1 MNSQR
6 CRAAPGGTGA
16 TTLPQRLPTCPA
28 LRSVASAGQGATMSR
43 PDCAPAR
50 VDAAVGLAL
59 RRALGDA
66 GPVDPGRPLRAV
78 VGLSG
83 GCDSMLLLD
92 AVARLAAPLPI
103 SVAAVHVHHGL
114 SPHADD
120 WAAFCRAEAA
130 ARGVAICVEHVEVAR
145 RGGHSLEAVARE
157 ARYAAFARCGADVLL
172 LAHHADDQAE
182 TLLLQLLR
190 GAGTHG
196 LAAMAAVRPA
206 TATQPAIVRPLLAFP
221 RVELVAAAR
230 DRGLRWIDDESNAD
244 TRLRR
249 NYLRHVVLPAIE
261 SGFPGC
267 PETLVRAAAH
277 QAEAAR
283 LIDELAAADAA
294 TALSTDPVDGPT
306 LDRSQLGTLAHTRP
320 HRARN
325 LLRWFL
331 RQHALRP
338 PSTRRLDEMM
348 NQLTRAA
355 VDARIAIAH
364 DGWVLGVHRGR
375 IHVHAP
381 AQPWAARRWHGEGAL
396 ELPHGRMVFASAEPD
411 AFRALSGAGLALELR
426 PRLRGERLRRAATPP
441 SVSVASRLQQ
451 DGVPHWRR
459 DNWPLVCC
467 NGVPVAVPAA
477 GSDTRISA
485 GAGAPEIVVRWIPHP
500 RRLGGKD

>member
-1 MNSQR
+1 MST
-6 CRAAPGGTGA
+6 PD
-16 TTLPQRLPTCPA
+16 
-28 LRSVASAGQGATMSR
+28 SAR
-43 PDCAPAR
+43 AR

-59 RRALGDA
+59 RRALDVA
-66 GPVDPGRPLRAV
+66 PVDLGRPLRAV
-78 VGLSG
+78 IGLSG

-92 AVARLAAPLPI
+92 AVARLAPPLPI
-103 SVAAVHVHHGL
+103 RVAAIHVHHGL
-114 SPHADD
+114 SPRADD

-130 ARGVAICVEHVEVAR
+130 ARGIAASVVHVDVAR
-145 RGGHSLEAVARE
+145 RGGHSLEAVARD
-157 ARYAAFARCGADVLL
+157 ARYAAYARCGADIVL

-190 GAGTHG
+190 GAGAHG
-196 LAAMAAVRPA
+196 LAAMAAVRNA
-206 TATQPAIVRPLLAFP
+206 TATQPAIARPLLALP
-221 RVELVAAAR
+221 RAALVAAAR
-230 DRGLRWIDDESNAD
+230 ARGLRWIDDESNAD

-261 SGFPGC
+261 AGFPGY

-283 LIDELAAADAA
+283 LLDELAAADAA
-294 TALSTDPVDGPT
+294 AARSTDPVDGPT
-306 LDRSQLGTLAHTRP
+306 LDRSQLRTLALALP

-331 RQHALRP
+331 RLHALRP
-338 PSTRRLDEMM
+338 PSTRRLDQMM
-348 NQLTRAA
+348 SQLTQAA

-364 DGWVLGVHRGR
+364 DGSELGVHRGR

-381 AQPWAARRWHGEGAL
+381 AQPWAERHWQGEDAL
-396 ELPHGRMVFASAEPD
+396 VLPHGRMVFASADPD
-411 AFRALSGAGLALELR
+411 AFRALTAAGLALELR
-426 PRLRGERLRRAATPP
+426 ARRHGERLRRAATPP

-477 GSDTRISA
+477 GSDTRITA
-485 GAGAPEIVVRWIPHP
+485 GTGAPEIVVRWIPHP
-500 RRLGGKD
+500 RRPGGKD